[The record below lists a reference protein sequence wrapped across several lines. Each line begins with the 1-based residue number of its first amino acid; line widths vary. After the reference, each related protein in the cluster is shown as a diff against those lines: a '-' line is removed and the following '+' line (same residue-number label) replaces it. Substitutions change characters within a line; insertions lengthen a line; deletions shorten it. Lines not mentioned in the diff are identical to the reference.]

1 VLTSFAVAN
10 FKAFGPTPP
19 QRVAL
24 RPLTLI
30 FGANSAGKS
39 SLLHSLIL
47 AKNAHENG
55 EFDVRP
61 GCAITGDSVDLG
73 GFRQYVHRRGESKE
87 PVTLSFSFKAPGKDG
102 NERSENKGFKKLR
115 SRLLSGSSNFSVIL
129 SIKSAGSS
137 EPRINTL
144 TLEVDGGQLLRMG
157 SVPVPKSKSA
167 LPKLMRIEHWE
178 TEHPVSRHFFS
189 ECLDVIHGTHATE
202 ENLAIFREAVEAVI
216 QKVTLSAEKT
226 LFPHDFVDR
235 SHLPVDTALDNGN
248 PQTDEATSQIRRSVA
263 LNFERYL
270 GPLLQDIHDLLT
282 ISLGGLVYLGPLR
295 NMPER
300 HLSAEKMDGRNI
312 AGGSAAL
319 LKVINDS
326 ELRDKIN
333 TCLGKLNTAY
343 ELRVQATLGEDD
355 IRRWVERSVK
365 LSLRTIIEDAVKTP
379 AVQDEIDSIRDRQPE
394 DFAAYVE
401 ANPDLHEQLA
411 EYWWDAQYANLK
423 EDEGEE
429 VAEAYTMEDAMND
442 VLDTVNG
449 SCGYYF
455 EEILDHYLE
464 NSDHFTPLVDRY
476 YSQSNVENIINR
488 ITEESGRRE
497 LCLFEKRT
505 ETTIS
510 LRDIG
515 IGISQ
520 VLPVL
525 VHAYG
530 EQGKL
535 IVIEQP
541 EIHIHPAL
549 QSEIA
554 DVFIETALGEQG
566 NTFLLETHSE
576 HLILRIMRRIRE
588 TTRNKLPEGA
598 TPVRPE
604 DVQVIYVETDPKSK
618 QAHAR
623 ILRIDGQ
630 GRFVDNWPNGFFEE
644 RLHELF

>member
-1 VLTSFAVAN
+1 MLTSFAVAN

-73 GFRQYVHRRGESKE
+73 GFWQYVHRRGESKE
-87 PVTLSFSFKAPGKDG
+87 PVTLRFSFESHGKDG
-102 NERSENKGFKKLR
+102 SEKSADKGFRKLR
-115 SRLLSGSSNFSVIL
+115 SRLLSGSSQFAVSL
-129 SIKSAGSS
+129 SINSAGSS
-137 EPRINTL
+137 EPRITTL

-178 TEHPVSRHFFS
+178 TEHQVSQHLFS

-202 ENLAIFREAVEAVI
+202 ENIAIFREAVEAVI

-235 SHLPVDTALDNGN
+235 SHLPVDIALDNGN
-248 PQTDEATSQIRRSVA
+248 PQTDEATSQIRRSVE

-282 ISLGGLVYLGPLR
+282 ISLGELVYLGPLR

-300 HLSAEKMDGRNI
+300 HLSADKMDVRNI
-312 AGGSAAL
+312 ASGSAAL

-326 ELRDKIN
+326 ELRAKIN
-333 TCLGKLNTAY
+333 DCLGKLKTAY

-355 IRRWVERSVK
+355 IRRWIERSVK
-365 LSLRTIIEDAVKTP
+365 LSLRTIIQDAAKTP
-379 AVQDEIDSIRDRQPE
+379 NVQDEIDSIRDRLP
-394 DFAAYVE
+394 DDLAAYVE
-401 ANPDLHEQLA
+401 ANPDLHSQLA
-411 EYWWDAQYANLK
+411 DYWWDAQYAYLEEN
-423 EDEGEE
+423 EGEE
-429 VAEAYTMEDAMND
+429 EAEAYTMEDAMGD
-442 VLDTVNG
+442 VLDTVSG
-449 SCGYYF
+449 SCGLYF

-464 NSDHFTPLVDRY
+464 NTDHITPLVERY
-476 YSQSNVENIINR
+476 YSQSSVKNIINT
-488 ITEESGRRE
+488 ITEESGLRE
-497 LCLFEKRT
+497 LSLFEKST
-505 ETTIS
+505 ETTMS

-520 VLPVL
+520 ILPVL

-535 IVIEQP
+535 IAIEQP

-554 DVFIETALGEQG
+554 DMFIESALGPQR

-576 HLILRIMRRIRE
+576 HLILRILRRIRE
-588 TTRNKLPEGA
+588 TSEGSLDEGLR
-598 TPVRPE
+598 PIRPE
-604 DVQVIYVETDPKSK
+604 DIKVLYVDSTPSGKNVVEMTITP
-618 QAHAR
+618 
-623 ILRIDGQ
+623 DGD
-630 GRFVDNWPNGFFEE
+630 FANAWPGGFFAE
-644 RLHELF
+644 RSFELF

>member
-1 VLTSFAVAN
+1 MLTSFSVAN

-47 AKNAHENG
+47 AKNANENG

-73 GFRQYVHRRGESKE
+73 GFRQYVHRQGESKE
-87 PVTLSFSFKAPGKDG
+87 PVILSFSFKASGKDG
-102 NERSENKGFKKLR
+102 NEKSANKGFRKLR
-115 SRLLSGSSNFSVIL
+115 SRLLSGSSEFAVSL
-129 SIKSAGSS
+129 SIDSAGSS
-137 EPRINTL
+137 EPRVTTL

-157 SVPVPKSKSA
+157 SIPVPKSKSA

-178 TEHPVSRHFFS
+178 TEHPVSQHLFS

-202 ENLAIFREAVEAVI
+202 ENIAIFREAVEAVI
-216 QKVTLSAEKT
+216 QKATLSSEKT

-235 SHLPVDTALDNGN
+235 SPLPVDTALDNGN
-248 PQTDEATSQIRRSVA
+248 PQTDEATSQIRSSVE
-263 LNFERYL
+263 LNFERIL

-282 ISLGGLVYLGPLR
+282 ISLGELVYLGPLR

-300 HLSAEKMDGRNI
+300 HLSADKMDVRNI
-312 AGGSAAL
+312 ASGSAAL

-326 ELRDKIN
+326 ELRAKIN
-333 TCLGKLNTAY
+333 DCLGKLKTAY

-355 IRRWVERSVK
+355 IRRWVEKSVK
-365 LSLRTIIEDAVKTP
+365 LSLRTIILNAVKTP
-379 AVQDEIDSIRDRQPE
+379 NGQDEIDSIRDRLP
-394 DFAAYVE
+394 DDLAAYVK
-401 ANPDLHEQLA
+401 ANPDLHAQLA
-411 EYWWDAQYANLK
+411 DYWWDAQYAYLEEN
-423 EDEGEE
+423 EGEE
-429 VAEAYTMEDAMND
+429 EAAAYTMEDAMGD
-442 VLDTVNG
+442 VLDTVSG
-449 SCGYYF
+449 SCGLYF

-464 NSDHFTPLVDRY
+464 NTDPITPLVERY
-476 YSQSNVENIINR
+476 YSQSSVEKSINK

-497 LCLFEKRT
+497 LSLFEKGT
-505 ETTIS
+505 ETTMS

-520 VLPVL
+520 ILPVL

-535 IVIEQP
+535 IAIEQP
-541 EIHIHPAL
+541 EIHIHPGL

-554 DVFIETALGEQG
+554 DVFIESALGEQG
-566 NTFLLETHSE
+566 NKFLLETHSE
-576 HLILRIMRRIRE
+576 HLILRIMKRIRQ
-588 TTRNKLPEGA
+588 TFDGKLPDGA
-598 TPVRPE
+598 TAITSQ
-604 DVQVIYVETDPKSK
+604 DVQILYVERSERGCAVREMPLTERGELAK
-618 QAHAR
+618 A
-623 ILRIDGQ
+623 
-630 GRFVDNWPNGFFEE
+630 WPGGFFEE
-644 RLHELF
+644 GLKEMFE